1 MKEAIKVWVRNEKQ
15 IEKAIINGEDVEI
28 VESDFGNNEFLIDF
42 LKEAGIWD
50 IITGMKPGMKKN
62 NGYPSKIILGTL
74 IMKELLCIEKLSG
87 AGKII
92 RDGKLASN
100 IGFNIE
106 KIKKAERE
114 EKGVIDLG
122 TLRNHLKKI
131 PKTESNKAL
140 YKHLKLLRDKRWI
153 RTHQVCS

>member
-1 MKEAIKVWVRNEKQ
+1 
-15 IEKAIINGEDVEI
+15 
-28 VESDFGNNEFLIDF
+28 
-42 LKEAGIWD
+42 
-50 IITGMKPGMKKN
+50 MKKN

-74 IMKELLCIEKLSG
+74 VIKELLCIGKLSG
-87 AGKII
+87 VGKII

-106 KIKKAERE
+106 KIKKAKEK

-131 PKTESNKAL
+131 PKTSIKQSPLQTLENFKG
-140 YKHLKLLRDKRWI
+140 
-153 RTHQVCS
+153 